1 MSRYKLVVGLA
12 ALALAAGP
20 AFAQTTPAAP
30 ATPAAKPPAPMQ
42 APHHA
47 HPARVAARSKVVAA
61 SGNPDMSADALNA
74 KELSTLGSAP
84 MAAPAPA
91 PAPAKKP

>member
-20 AFAQTTPAAP
+20 AFAQTTPAA
-30 ATPAAKPPAPMQ
+30 KPPAPAPAPMQ
-42 APHHA
+42 SPHHA
-47 HPARVAARSKVVAA
+47 HPARVAARGKVVAA
-61 SGNPDMSADALNA
+61 SGNADMSADALNA
-74 KELSTLGSAP
+74 KELSTLQTAGAAP
-84 MAAPAPA
+84 MTPM